1 MQLFGRCARQGQ
13 DGSVRAI
20 VSLEDDII
28 IEKCPK
34 LIAKFLSK
42 IIGFRLG
49 QEFSLIIYKIIQYT
63 TDKSASK
70 RRRDILANDF
80 SMSRNLS
87 FSSK

>member
-1 MQLFGRCARQGQ
+1 MQLFGRCARQ
-13 DGSVRAI
+13 
-20 VSLEDDII
+20 
-28 IEKCPK
+28 
-34 LIAKFLSK
+34 
-42 IIGFRLG
+42 G